1 MSVDARSGLEQ
12 KTSSFPATA
21 FQPPPD
27 CPHASCSALDR
38 GLKELELL
46 NHTETQLREAL
57 AREQVLLDQKDE
69 LIRHKDLMS
78 RESDHRLMNG
88 LQMVSSLL
96 SLQSRQALNAKAA
109 EQLKIAANRVATI
122 GSVHK
127 RLHALD
133 HVKSVELKQYL
144 ENLCRDMR
152 GILPAGSGEHNLVV
166 EGIALEVPT
175 AIGIPLGYI
184 VSELVT
190 NCAKYAKGQITV
202 SLGET
207 LGKGYELSVSDDGPG
222 FPKGFDPKKSK
233 GLGMKIVSSLVN
245 QIGGQSFFSPAL
257 SGRGA
262 RFTVLFQ
269 PAKGE
274 RPSQVSAKTV
284 RDHYVARSI
293 RHWHIVK
300 TGADGK
306 ETVLGT
312 TDSEED
318 AKAHATR
325 LEREAEQELTK
336 SGADARPQMTQFGC
350 AIGTSSDAVP

>member
-1 MSVDARSGLEQ
+1 MRTDASPGLQ
-12 KTSSFPATA
+12 QATPSFQAAP
-21 FQPPPD
+21 FRPPPD
-27 CPHASCSALDR
+27 CPLPSCVALER
-38 GLKELELL
+38 ELKELERLSR
-46 NHTETQLREAL
+46 TETQLREAL

-96 SLQSRQALNAKAA
+96 SLQSREAQNAKAA
-109 EQLKIAANRVATI
+109 EQLKVAANRVATI

-133 HVKSVELKQYL
+133 HVRSVELKEYL

-152 GILPAGSGEHNLVV
+152 YILPTEGGEHKIAV

-190 NCAKYAKGQITV
+190 NCAKYAQGKITV
-202 SLGET
+202 SLVKR
-207 LGKGYELSVSDDGPG
+207 GKGYELSVSDDGPG
-222 FPKGFDPKKSK
+222 FPKGFDPTKSK
-233 GLGMKIVSSLVN
+233 GLGMKIVASLVK
-245 QIGGQSFFSPAL
+245 QIGGQSLFGPNL

-269 PAKGE
+269 PAMGE
-274 RPSQVSAKTV
+274 Q
-284 RDHYVARSI
+284 
-293 RHWHIVK
+293 
-300 TGADGK
+300 
-306 ETVLGT
+306 
-312 TDSEED
+312 
-318 AKAHATR
+318 R
-325 LEREAEQELTK
+325 L
-336 SGADARPQMTQFGC
+336 PQ
-350 AIGTSSDAVP
+350 A